1 MSMKTLVLSL
11 AIVACAATVA
21 DATAAPVCATP
32 AERAQV
38 ADALRK
44 GAKMLP
50 LLGAPGLKM
59 TEGKFMSAMGD
70 EHRVGVQPSQ
80 FPAVWDLMRT
90 WKDPQ
95 VTIRKEE
102 SVFLVRGPL
111 PPGGMSVLGTAW
123 FNLDL
128 NTVHLTGHLRPDKV
142 SAIYAAKVDGEGG
155 DKVGIVF
162 FYGQDGNE
170 IFSVTANADNLAKPG
185 NIPQMKAE
193 DVPAFRA
200 RQKDPSA
207 HEHEHAEHHP
217 IPKEFESTFEKMKT
231 MPRVC
236 SAQ

>member
-1 MSMKTLVLSL
+1 MSMKTLALSL
-11 AIVACAATVA
+11 VAASGALLMLEASAA
-21 DATAAPVCATP
+21 DFCATP
-32 AERAQV
+32 GERTQV

-50 LLGAPGLKM
+50 LLGAPAVKM

-70 EHRVGVQPSQ
+70 DHRVGVQPSQ

-111 PPGGMSVLGTAW
+111 APGGMSVLGTPW

-142 SAIYAAKVDGEGG
+142 SAIFAAKVDGEGG

-162 FYGQDGNE
+162 FYGQDGTE

-185 NIPQMKAE
+185 KIPQMKAE

-200 RQKDPSA
+200 RQKDPNA
-207 HEHEHAEHHP
+207 HEHEEAEHHP
-217 IPKEFESTFEKMKT
+217 IPKEFEATFEQMKK

-236 SAQ
+236 AAT